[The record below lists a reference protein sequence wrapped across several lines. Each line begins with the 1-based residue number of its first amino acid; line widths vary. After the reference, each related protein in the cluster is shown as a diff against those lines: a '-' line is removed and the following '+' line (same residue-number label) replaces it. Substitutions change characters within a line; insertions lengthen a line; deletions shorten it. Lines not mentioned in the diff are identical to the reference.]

1 MFVKGVV
8 SSLPCASFRSF
19 GQYALASSHWENDKE
34 GKMSFKN
41 YVAFKRGIPP
51 PSFRGSAGYRSLSV
65 SVATVWQVATLNCVN
80 FLTFAGIV
88 SSQAI
93 KIGAH
98 YKAGA
103 VQVST

>member
-1 MFVKGVV
+1 MNNVRKGVV

-51 PSFRGSAGYRSLSV
+51 P
-65 SVATVWQVATLNCVN
+65 
-80 FLTFAGIV
+80 TFARVPVTAPCLYRLLPFGKL
-88 SSQAI
+88 QR
-93 KIGAH
+93 
-98 YKAGA
+98 
-103 VQVST
+103 